1 MNMQGLGDPLF
12 VARPHVKVSFHRKG
26 PWLIGVAHLQGPGA
40 PIVLT
45 ARANVRDLERAGR
58 ALLMKRMQKA
68 AAVGSLFGSIESA
81 FSSVAHGAENLA
93 KGKVARALMGQVR
106 NVMKS
111 PIASAAL
118 AATSMVFPPIGIPA
132 SAAFVT
138 ANKVLDNVE
147 TGGAMAEKAKN
158 QIRSIGRLARQPGP
172 TGAKARKVAQ
182 VLSITNQWRNGL
194 KVAQAE
200 ARALP
205 PGTPPHALPPG
216 APPHLPAL
224 RAAAPGLRT
233 ANIHGEVSL
242 PGGKCAHLHGIQRAG
257 HIEGTLTLPSGKR
270 VPLRATVQ
278 GGCGC

>member
-1 MNMQGLGDPLF
+1 MNMHGLGDPLF

-58 ALLMKRMQKA
+58 ALVLQRMQRA
-68 AAVGSLFGSIESA
+68 AAVGSIFGDIEGA
-81 FSSVAHGAENLA
+81 FSKVAHGAENLA
-93 KGKVARALMGQVR
+93 KGKVARALMGKVKD
-106 NVMKS
+106 VMKS
-111 PIASAAL
+111 PVASAAL

-132 SAAFVT
+132 TAAFVT

-147 TGGAMAEKAKN
+147 AGGAMAEKAKN

-172 TGAKARKVAQ
+172 MGAKARKVAQ

-205 PGTPPHALPPG
+205 PGALHSVPPG
-216 APPHLPAL
+216 MPPHLRAL
-224 RAAAPGLRT
+224 HAAAPGLRT
-233 ANIHGEVSL
+233 ARLHGEVSL
-242 PGGKCAHLHGIQRAG
+242 PGGKCAHLQGIQRAG

>member
-1 MNMQGLGDPLF
+1 MRGLGDPLF
-12 VARPHVKVSFHRKG
+12 VARPRVRVSFHRKG
-26 PWLIGVAHLQGPGA
+26 PWLIGVAYLQGPGA

-58 ALLMKRMQKA
+58 AILMRRMQKA

-93 KGKVARALMGQVR
+93 KGKVARELFGKVKD
-106 NVMKS
+106 VMKS

-147 TGGAMAEKAKN
+147 AGGAAAEKAKN

-172 TGAKARKVAQ
+172 AGAKARKVAQ

-205 PGTPPHALPPG
+205 PGTPLPAG
-216 APPHLPAL
+216 TPPHLRAL
-224 RAAAPGLRT
+224 HAAAPGLRT
-233 ANIHGEVSL
+233 AQLHGEVSL
-242 PGGKCAHLHGIQRAG
+242 PGGKCAHLHGVQRAG
-257 HIEGTLTLPSGKR
+257 HIEGTLTLPSGKH